1 MAMTLENVAGE
12 IVRSAGEIYQF
23 LLYLAEAKRCSISLV
38 CAGQSPAY
46 FALAILNLKTYRA
59 EVVEVVVLPYSK
71 KGTVGNIIKESEIY
85 KQRLDE
91 AGIKLR
97 GFVILFDYILS
108 GVGIISLKKTLEI
121 CYPDSAFGLISI
133 NQTGCTHSVPVYK
146 QFATS
151 CMSFLLYR
159 QERIVQHYSPLSFLE
174 EEIKVG
180 FINLE
185 TDLLATL
192 VLAKCRK

>member
-1 MAMTLENVAGE
+1 MTLENVACE
-12 IVRSAGEIYQF
+12 VVRSAGEIYQF
-23 LLYLAEAKRCSISLV
+23 LLFLAEAKRCSISLV

-46 FALAILNLKTYRA
+46 FALAFLNLKTYRA
-59 EVVEVVVLPYSK
+59 EIVEVVVLPYSK
-71 KGTVGNIIKESEIY
+71 KGAVGQVIKESEMY
-85 KQRLDE
+85 KLRLDE
-91 AGIKLR
+91 AGVKLR

-121 CYPDSAFGLISI
+121 CYPDSAIGLISI

-146 QFATS
+146 QFTTS

-159 QERIVQHYSPLSFLE
+159 EERIVQYYSPVTFLE
-174 EEIKVG
+174 EKIQVG

-185 TDLLATL
+185 TDTLAAL
-192 VLAKCRK
+192 VLEKCRK